1 MLGPGLRRQVP
12 AGRLGPPDEIADLAI
27 GVLGNPHLTSQ
38 VVSIDGGIYPR

>member
-1 MLGPGLRRQVP
+1 MRGPGLRRQVP

-27 GVLGNPHLTSQ
+27 AVLGNPYLANQ